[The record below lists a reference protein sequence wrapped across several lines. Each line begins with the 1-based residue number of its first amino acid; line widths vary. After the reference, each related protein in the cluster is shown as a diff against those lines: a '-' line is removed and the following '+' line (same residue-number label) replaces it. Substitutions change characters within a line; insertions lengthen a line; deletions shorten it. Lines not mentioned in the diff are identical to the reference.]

1 MGEQDVPFP
10 ETPALA
16 EASIVRHPQS
26 GRDCLLA
33 ATEDGRRIAF
43 AFEIESDT
51 PGVSIVDPAL
61 WLDAAA
67 GEGAPEHT
75 EAGFEAVEEAR
86 ADDWL
91 QALVAHPVANEWLS
105 GIKREHPDAYH
116 EWFSQGQY
124 DEGGEQGSG

>member
-1 MGEQDVPFP
+1 MDELDVPFP

-16 EASIVRHPQS
+16 DASIVRHPQS

-61 WLDAAA
+61 WLDAGA
-67 GEGAPEHT
+67 EGSPEHS
-75 EAGFEAVEEAR
+75 EARFEAVEEAR

-105 GIKREHPDAYH
+105 GIKRAYPDEYR
-116 EWFSQGQY
+116 EWFSQDQY
-124 DEGGEQGSG
+124 DEGGEEGSG